1 MSKQKEKREID
12 YYKLS
17 LYIFKG
23 VKILYKG
30 SYKILCATMKA
41 YKSYRE
47 RKDLKTYI
55 KLREKF
61 INIACSDDQYKKDM
75 SIVDM
80 ANYKPKNI
88 VEMQDYALKRYIE
101 RQIKGE
107 KNV

>member
-23 VKILYKG
+23 VKIFCRG
-30 SYKILCATMKA
+30 SYRTLCAMIRA
-41 YKSYRE
+41 YKNYKE

-61 INIACSDDQYKKDM
+61 INIACSDDQYKKD
-75 SIVDM
+75 IAIIDM
-80 ANYKPKNI
+80 ANYKPKTI
-88 VEMQDYALKRYIE
+88 VEMQDYALKRYLE

-107 KNV
+107 